1 MKKYVCID
9 IGGIMIIRNVKVYTP
24 DKNFEEGE
32 IRIRDGKIAETGK
45 HILEESPQ
53 EEILDGEGCY
63 AIPGLID
70 MHFHGCMGYDFCDG
84 TKEAIRKIAEY
95 EASVGVTAI
104 APATMTL
111 PVEELERILAVAA
124 EYQRETQTGAD
135 LVGINM
141 EGPFISPV
149 KKGAQD
155 ARNII
160 PCDTEICQRFL
171 DASRGLVKFVGI
183 APEES
188 SESISFIESM
198 KDRVHISLAH
208 TNADYDTAKAA
219 FDAGAD
225 HAVHL
230 YNAMPAF
237 THRAPGVVGAVSD
250 SCHVTAE
257 IICDGVHI
265 HPSAVRAAFH
275 MMGADRMIL
284 ISDSMR
290 ATGMPDGRYTLGG
303 LDVDVTG
310 NRATLVSDG
319 ALAGSATNL
328 ADCMRVAVKQMGL
341 PFETAVACATMN
353 PAKKLGIYGRYGS
366 IEAGKKADVILLDE
380 ELALKLVIK
389 DGRVKHNPITR

>member
-1 MKKYVCID
+1 
-9 IGGIMIIRNVKVYTP
+9 MIIRNVKVYTESKTFEDGAIMIRNGVFDQVLTGP
-24 DKNFEEGE
+24 DSAGA
-32 IRIRDGKIAETGK
+32 DD
-45 HILEESPQ
+45 S
-53 EEILDGEGCY
+53 EILDGEGCY

-70 MHFHGCMGYDFCDG
+70 LHFHGCMGDDFCDG
-84 TKEAIRKIAEY
+84 SKEAIARIAKY
-95 EASVGVTAI
+95 EASIGVTAI

-111 PVEELERILAVAA
+111 PADELEEILKVAA
-124 EYQRETQTGAD
+124 EYKKEASEGAD
-135 LVGINM
+135 LIGINM
-141 EGPFISPV
+141 EGPFISPA

-155 ARNII
+155 ERNIV
-160 PCDTEICQRFL
+160 PCDTDMCHRFL
-171 DASRGLVKFVGI
+171 DASEGLVKFVGI

-188 SESISFIESM
+188 EKSIDFIEKM
-198 KDRVHISLAH
+198 KGKVNISLAH
-208 TNADYDTAKAA
+208 TDADYDTAKAA
-219 FDAGAD
+219 FDAGAN

-250 SCHVTAE
+250 SEHVMAE

-265 HPSAVRAAFH
+265 HPSVVRATFK

-303 LDVDVTG
+303 LDVDVVG

-328 ADCMRVAVKQMGL
+328 MDCMRTAVKKMGIPL
-341 PFETAVACATMN
+341 ETAVACATMN
-353 PAKKLGIYGRYGS
+353 PAKSLGVYDQYGS
-366 IEAGKKADVILLDE
+366 IKAGKKADVVLLDK
-380 ELALKLVIK
+380 ELNLKMVIK
-389 DGRVKHNPITR
+389 DGKKIR